1 MAVITRVRFTA
12 KAFFLSCCA
21 SLRHSE
27 SRSGVLFSAI
37 SSGATRNSGLR
48 GVSVIRRDFHF
59 DDSDYDSLT
68 KEEEAD
74 LLFLHLGFTT

>member
-1 MAVITRVRFTA
+1 M
-12 KAFFLSCCA
+12 
-21 SLRHSE
+21 
-27 SRSGVLFSAI
+27 G
-37 SSGATRNSGLR
+37 